1 MSAYVSAFEL
11 FSIGVGPSSSHTVGP
26 MRAARDFAVRLR
38 EGGLLSRVARVEC
51 TLFGSLGATGL
62 GHGTPDAV
70 VAGLQGLE
78 PETVDPAAVRAAW
91 SDWPAG
97 ADLMLAGEQA
107 VPFAKD
113 DIAFAPRTRLPGHPN
128 ALTLI
133 ARDADGV
140 VVAEETYY
148 SVGGGF
154 IRRDGAAAQVA
165 SHRFPLTFASAEEL
179 LAECDERGITFAEAA
194 RLNEE
199 ALRTEAEVASGL
211 DAIWDAMAACVNA
224 GLRTGGELPGMLR
237 VKRRASAIRE
247 QLEAAE
253 ASGHRELPGEWLG
266 AFALAVNEENAA
278 GGRVVT
284 APTNGAAGIVP
295 AVAMYW
301 WRFLADSGLGAG
313 NAVTPYGE
321 LVGSALL
328 GFGGAGRSPGG
339 PAGGPGGAP
348 GSLGEPGPAPG
359 SLGEPGSAPGSLG
372 EPGSAPGSLGEPGSA
387 PGSLGE
393 PGSAPGSL
401 GEPGSAPG
409 SLGEPGS
416 SPRSLSERGSAPG
429 SLGERGS
436 SPRSLSERGSSP
448 RSLGERGSSPPS
460 LSEPGGRDEAP
471 ESISDEAVAEANRR
485 RGIRRFLL
493 TATALGSLFKANASI
508 SGAEGGCQAEV
519 GSACAMAAGGL
530 TAVMGGTNRQIEN
543 AAEIAMEHHLGLT
556 CDPVGGLVQ
565 IPCIERN
572 AIAASTAVTAARLA
586 LRGDG
591 SHYVSL
597 DAVVET
603 MRQTGIDMSTKYK
616 ETSEGGLAVNVI
628 EC

>member
-1 MSAYVSAFEL
+1 MTAYVSAFDL

-26 MRAARDFAVRLR
+26 MRAAVDFAHRLR
-38 EGGLLSRVARVEC
+38 HTGILDRTTRVTC
-51 TLFGSLGATGL
+51 SLYGSLGATGL

-70 VAGLQGLE
+70 VAGLRGLE
-78 PETVDPAAVRAAW
+78 PETVDPDAVRDAW
-91 SDWPAG
+91 AKYPAG
-97 ADLMLAGEQA
+97 ERLILDGSHAID
-107 VPFAKD
+107 FTKD
-113 DIAFAPRTRLPGHPN
+113 DITFEARTRLPGHPN
-128 ALTLI
+128 AMTLRAFDAQGTQI
-133 ARDADGV
+133 AD
-140 VVAEETYY
+140 ETYY

-154 IRRDGAAAQVA
+154 IRRDGEDAQVA
-165 SHRFPLTFASAEEL
+165 TAPFPYAYGDAETL
-179 LAECDERGITFAEAA
+179 LRLCDEHNISIAELA
-194 RLNEE
+194 RTNEE
-199 ALRTEAEVASGL
+199 SRRSEAEVAAGL
-211 DAIWDAMAACVNA
+211 DAIWDAMAGCVDA
-224 GLRTGGELPGMLR
+224 GLHMDGVLPGILG
-237 VKRRASAIRE
+237 VKRRANAIRE
-247 QLEAAE
+247 QLEHAE
-253 ASGHRELPGEWLG
+253 EDGHRELPGEWLG
-266 AFALAVNEENAA
+266 AFALAVNEENAS

-284 APTNGAAGIVP
+284 APTNGAAGILP

-301 WRFLADSGLGAG
+301 WRFLADAGIGQG

-328 GFGGAGRSPGG
+328 GFG
-339 PAGGPGGAP
+339 
-348 GSLGEPGPAPG
+348 
-359 SLGEPGSAPGSLG
+359 SAPAEVPNDLDEESL
-372 EPGSAPGSLGEPGSA
+372 A
-387 PGSLGE
+387 
-393 PGSAPGSL
+393 
-401 GEPGSAPG
+401 
-409 SLGEPGS
+409 
-416 SPRSLSERGSAPG
+416 
-429 SLGERGS
+429 
-436 SPRSLSERGSSP
+436 
-448 RSLGERGSSPPS
+448 
-460 LSEPGGRDEAP
+460 D
-471 ESISDEAVAEANRR
+471 ANRR

-591 SHYVSL
+591 SHFVSL
-597 DAVVET
+597 DMVVET

>member
-1 MSAYVSAFEL
+1 
-11 FSIGVGPSSSHTVGP
+11 
-26 MRAARDFAVRLR
+26 MRAARDFAARLR
-38 EGGLLSRVARVEC
+38 SAGRLASVARVTC
-51 TLFGSLGATGL
+51 SLFGSLGATGL

-70 VAGLQGLE
+70 VAGLQGLA
-78 PETVDPAAVRAAW
+78 PETADPDAVRLAW
-91 SDWPAG
+91 TDWPEGRA
-97 ADLMLAGEQA
+97 LSLAGVHA
-107 VPFAKD
+107 VPFAKA
-113 DIAFAPRTRLPGHPN
+113 DIAFVPRTRLPGHPN
-128 ALTLI
+128 AMTLI
-133 ARDADGV
+133 TQDAGGA

-148 SVGGGF
+148 SIGGGF
-154 IRRDGAAAQVA
+154 IRRDGEPATVAAQP
-165 SHRFPLTFASAEEL
+165 FPLAFDTAEEL
-179 LAECDERGITFAEAA
+179 LALCDERGISIAEAA
-194 RLNEE
+194 RINEE
-199 ALRTEAEVASGL
+199 ALRPAAEVAKRL
-211 DAIWDAMAACVNA
+211 DGIWDAMAACVHA
-224 GLRTGGELPGMLR
+224 GLHADGTLPGILKVR
-237 VKRRASAIRE
+237 RRAAAIRA
-247 QLEAAE
+247 QLEE
-253 ASGHRELPGEWLG
+253 SELEGHRELPGEWLG

-295 AVAMYW
+295 AVATYW
-301 WRFLADSGLGAG
+301 WRFLADSGLGSG

-328 GFGGAGRSPGG
+328 GFGGA
-339 PAGGPGGAP
+339 AGVGLADGAVGVGAAGVGAANVDAP
-348 GSLGEPGPAPG
+348 GVEA
-359 SLGEPGSAPGSLG
+359 A
-372 EPGSAPGSLGEPGSA
+372 
-387 PGSLGE
+387 
-393 PGSAPGSL
+393 
-401 GEPGSAPG
+401 
-409 SLGEPGS
+409 
-416 SPRSLSERGSAPG
+416 
-429 SLGERGS
+429 
-436 SPRSLSERGSSP
+436 
-448 RSLGERGSSPPS
+448 
-460 LSEPGGRDEAP
+460 DEHA
-471 ESISDEAVAEANRR
+471 IAEANRR
-485 RGIRRFLL
+485 RGIRRYLL

-591 SHYVSL
+591 SHFVSL

>member
-26 MRAARDFAVRLR
+26 MRAARDFA
-38 EGGLLSRVARVEC
+38 ARVREAGVLARAARVTC

-70 VAGLQGLE
+70 VAGLQGLV
-78 PETVDPAAVRAAW
+78 PETVDPDAVRHAW
-91 SDWPAG
+91 TDWPDG
-97 ADLMLAGEQA
+97 APLTLDGTQP
-107 VPFAKD
+107 VPFAKAD
-113 DIAFAPRTRLPGHPN
+113 VTFAARTRLPAHPN
-128 ALTLI
+128 AMTLTVY
-133 ARDADGV
+133 DADAATL
-140 VVAEETYY
+140 AEETYY
-148 SVGGGF
+148 SIGGGF
-154 IRRDGAAAQVA
+154 IRREGEPTAVSRHPYPLGYDTAA
-165 SHRFPLTFASAEEL
+165 EL
-179 LAECDERGITFAEAA
+179 LDLCDEHSLTIAEVA
-194 RLNEE
+194 RRNEE
-199 ALRTEAEVASGL
+199 SLRGEAEVAEGL
-211 DAIWDAMAACVNA
+211 DAIWDAMAACVDA
-224 GLRTGGELPGMLR
+224 GLDADGILPGVLK
-237 VKRRASAIRE
+237 VKRRAHAIRT
-247 QLEAAE
+247 QLEQTE
-253 ASGHRELPGEWLG
+253 ADRGRELPEEWLG
-266 AFALAVNEENAA
+266 AFALAVNEENAS

-301 WRFLADSGLGAG
+301 WRFLADAGLGAG
-313 NAVTPYGE
+313 NAVTPHGE

-328 GFGGAGRSPGG
+328 GFGAQGADA
-339 PAGGPGGAP
+339 AGQVDAAARADAAAAVAAP
-348 GSLGEPGPAPG
+348 TPDATDDG
-359 SLGEPGSAPGSLG
+359 
-372 EPGSAPGSLGEPGSA
+372 
-387 PGSLGE
+387 
-393 PGSAPGSL
+393 
-401 GEPGSAPG
+401 
-409 SLGEPGS
+409 
-416 SPRSLSERGSAPG
+416 
-429 SLGERGS
+429 
-436 SPRSLSERGSSP
+436 
-448 RSLGERGSSPPS
+448 
-460 LSEPGGRDEAP
+460 D
-471 ESISDEAVAEANRR
+471 AVAEANRR
-485 RGIRRFLL
+485 RGIRRYLL

-556 CDPVGGLVQ
+556 CDPVAGLVQ

-591 SHYVSL
+591 SHYVPL
-597 DAVVET
+597 DTVVET

>member
-26 MRAARDFAVRLR
+26 MRAAADFVARLR
-38 EGGLLSRVARVEC
+38 DDEILTSVARVEG
-51 TLFGSLGATGL
+51 TLYGSLGATGL

-70 VAGLQGLE
+70 VAGLQGLQ
-78 PETVDPAAVRAAW
+78 PETCDPSDVRRAW
-91 SDWPAG
+91 QAWP
-97 ADLMLAGEQA
+97 DGEPLILGGTHP

-113 DIAFAPRTRLPGHPN
+113 DIAFAARTRLPGHPN
-128 ALTLI
+128 AMTLVAKDAAGAPLT
-133 ARDADGV
+133 A
-140 VVAEETYY
+140 ETYY

-154 IRRDGAAAQVA
+154 IRREGEPVQVA
-165 SHRFPLTFASAEEL
+165 KHPFPLQFDNAAEL
-179 LAECDERGITFAEAA
+179 LAICDEPGLTIADAA
-194 RLNEE
+194 RRNEE
-199 ALRTEAEVASGL
+199 SLHSEEEVAEGL
-211 DAIWDAMAACVNA
+211 DRIWDAMSTCVEA
-224 GLRTGGELPGMLR
+224 GLHTDGTLPGILK
-237 VKRRASAIRE
+237 VKRRASVIRS
-247 QLEAAE
+247 QLEGVE
-253 ASGHRELPGEWLG
+253 SDGRRELPGEWMG

-284 APTNGAAGIVP
+284 APTNGAAGILP

-301 WRFLADSGLGAG
+301 WRFLADSGLGVG
-313 NAVTPYGE
+313 NAVTPHGE

-328 GFGGAGRSPGG
+328 GFGTGDVT
-339 PAGGPGGAP
+339 AP
-348 GSLGEPGPAPG
+348 STAETKRV
-359 SLGEPGSAPGSLG
+359 SAADAAIEGIDPDDDL
-372 EPGSAPGSLGEPGSA
+372 
-387 PGSLGE
+387 
-393 PGSAPGSL
+393 
-401 GEPGSAPG
+401 
-409 SLGEPGS
+409 
-416 SPRSLSERGSAPG
+416 
-429 SLGERGS
+429 
-436 SPRSLSERGSSP
+436 
-448 RSLGERGSSPPS
+448 
-460 LSEPGGRDEAP
+460 
-471 ESISDEAVAEANRR
+471 AEANRR

-591 SHYVSL
+591 SHYVPL

>member
-26 MRAARDFAVRLR
+26 LRAAGDFARRTVALGV
-38 EGGLLSRVARVEC
+38 ESGGALGPLARITCV
-51 TLFGSLGATGL
+51 LYGSLGATGI

-70 VAGLQGLE
+70 VAGLEGHE
-78 PETVDPAAVRAAW
+78 PETVDPALVRGAWTNWTDGDALLVDGAA
-91 SDWPAG
+91 P
-97 ADLMLAGEQA
+97 
-107 VPFAKD
+107 VPFARA
-113 DIAFAPRTRLPGHPN
+113 DIEFAPRTRLPGHPN
-128 ALTLI
+128 AMTLR
-133 ARDADGV
+133 ALDPAGAV
-140 VVAEETYY
+140 LLEETYY
-148 SVGGGF
+148 SIGGGF
-154 IRRDGAAAQVA
+154 IRRESDVVA
-165 SHRFPLTFASAEEL
+165 SDARPRAVDGFPFRFSNAAEL
-179 LAECDERGITFAEAA
+179 IALCDEHGLTIAEVA
-194 RLNEE
+194 RRNEE
-199 ALRTEAEVASGL
+199 ALRSEDEIAAGL
-211 DAIWDAMAACVNA
+211 DAIWDAMSSCVDA
-224 GLRTGGELPGMLR
+224 GLHVGGVLPGMLK
-237 VKRRASAIRE
+237 VKRRASLIRE
-247 QLEAAE
+247 QLEQAE
-253 ASGHRELPGEWLG
+253 AGGGRELPGEWLG

-301 WRFLADSGLGAG
+301 WRFLADSGLGAE

-328 GFGGAGRSPGG
+328 GLHPGA
-339 PAGGPGGAP
+339 AEAVAP
-348 GSLGEPGPAPG
+348 LVLGEAAG
-359 SLGEPGSAPGSLG
+359 
-372 EPGSAPGSLGEPGSA
+372 
-387 PGSLGE
+387 
-393 PGSAPGSL
+393 
-401 GEPGSAPG
+401 
-409 SLGEPGS
+409 
-416 SPRSLSERGSAPG
+416 
-429 SLGERGS
+429 
-436 SPRSLSERGSSP
+436 
-448 RSLGERGSSPPS
+448 
-460 LSEPGGRDEAP
+460 D
-471 ESISDEAVAEANRR
+471 VAEANRR

-519 GSACAMAAGGL
+519 GSACAMAAAGL
-530 TAVMGGTNRQIEN
+530 TAVMGGTTRQIEN

-591 SHYVSL
+591 EHFVSL

-603 MRQTGIDMSTKYK
+603 MRQTGIDMSHKYK

>member
-1 MSAYVSAFEL
+1 
-11 FSIGVGPSSSHTVGP
+11 
-26 MRAARDFAVRLR
+26 MRAAADFVARLR
-38 EGGLLSRVARVEC
+38 EAGILSSVARVEG
-51 TLFGSLGATGL
+51 TLYGSLGATGI

-70 VAGLQGLE
+70 VAGLQGLA
-78 PETVDPAAVRAAW
+78 PETCDPADVRHAW
-91 SDWPAG
+91 QGWPDG
-97 ADLMLAGEQA
+97 DPLILGGTHP
-107 VPFAKD
+107 VPFTKA

-128 ALTLI
+128 AMTLVAKDAAGAPLT
-133 ARDADGV
+133 A
-140 VVAEETYY
+140 ETYY

-154 IRRDGAAAQVA
+154 IRREGEPVQVTR
-165 SHRFPLTFASAEEL
+165 HPFPLQFDSAAEL
-179 LAECDERGITFAEAA
+179 LELCDEQGLTIAEAA
-194 RLNEE
+194 RRNEE
-199 ALRTEAEVASGL
+199 SLRGEQAVADGL
-211 DAIWDAMAACVNA
+211 DRIWDAMATCVEA
-224 GLRTGGELPGMLR
+224 GLRTDGTLPGILK
-237 VKRRASAIRE
+237 VKRRASVIRS
-247 QLEAAE
+247 QLEGAE
-253 ASGHRELPGEWLG
+253 SDGHRELPGEWLG

-284 APTNGAAGIVP
+284 APTNGAAGILP

-301 WRFLADSGLGAG
+301 WRFLAGSGLGIG
-313 NAVTPYGE
+313 NAVTPHGE

-328 GFGGAGRSPGG
+328 GFGAGENATRSLEERSEANHP
-339 PAGGPGGAP
+339 
-348 GSLGEPGPAPG
+348 
-359 SLGEPGSAPGSLG
+359 
-372 EPGSAPGSLGEPGSA
+372 
-387 PGSLGE
+387 
-393 PGSAPGSL
+393 
-401 GEPGSAPG
+401 
-409 SLGEPGS
+409 S
-416 SPRSLSERGSAPG
+416 SPDAAIEGIDPD
-429 SLGERGS
+429 
-436 SPRSLSERGSSP
+436 
-448 RSLGERGSSPPS
+448 
-460 LSEPGGRDEAP
+460 DEL
-471 ESISDEAVAEANRR
+471 AEANRR

-591 SHYVSL
+591 SHYVPL

>member
-1 MSAYVSAFEL
+1 
-11 FSIGVGPSSSHTVGP
+11 
-26 MRAARDFAVRLR
+26 MRAALDFVMRLR
-38 EGGLLSRVARVEC
+38 EDGMLPRVGRVTC
-51 TLFGSLGATGL
+51 TLYGSLGATGI

-70 VAGLQGLE
+70 VAGLQGLA
-78 PETVDPAAVRAAW
+78 PETVDPAAVRSAW
-91 SDWPAG
+91 G
-97 ADLMLAGEQA
+97 AWTDGEALRVAGEHA
-107 VPFAKD
+107 VAFHRS
-113 DIAFAPRTRLPGHPN
+113 DIVFAPRTRLPGHPN
-128 ALTLI
+128 AMTLEAWASPLDGPSRALDQQSGVRETGAAYRGTAVAS
-133 ARDADGV
+133 ARREAGSG
-140 VVAEETYY
+140 AGLLARETYY

-154 IRRDGAAAQVA
+154 IRRDGEPATVRA
-165 SHRFPLTFASAEEL
+165 RPLPLAFDSAEEL
-179 LAECDERGITFAEAA
+179 LALCDELGITIAEAA
-194 RLNEE
+194 RLNEQ
-199 ALRTEAEVASGL
+199 ALRTEEQIADGL
-211 DAIWDAMAACVNA
+211 DAIWDAMAGCVEA
-224 GLRTGGELPGMLR
+224 GLRTDGVLPGMLR
-237 VKRRASAIRE
+237 VKRRASSIRA

-253 ASGHRELPGEWLG
+253 ADGRRELPGEWLG

-328 GFGGAGRSPGG
+328 GYHGHA
-339 PAGGPGGAP
+339 
-348 GSLGEPGPAPG
+348 
-359 SLGEPGSAPGSLG
+359 
-372 EPGSAPGSLGEPGSA
+372 
-387 PGSLGE
+387 
-393 PGSAPGSL
+393 
-401 GEPGSAPG
+401 
-409 SLGEPGS
+409 
-416 SPRSLSERGSAPG
+416 
-429 SLGERGS
+429 
-436 SPRSLSERGSSP
+436 
-448 RSLGERGSSPPS
+448 SPPGDGDR
-460 LSEPGGRDEAP
+460 ETP
-471 ESISDEAVAEANRR
+471 AVAEANRR

-603 MRQTGIDMSTKYK
+603 MRQTGIDMSHKYK

>member
-26 MRAARDFAVRLR
+26 MRAARDFAARLASD
-38 EGGLLSRVARVEC
+38 GLLERVDRVTC
-51 TLFGSLGATGL
+51 TLYGSLGATGI

-70 VAGLQGLE
+70 VAGLQGE
-78 PETVDPAAVRAAW
+78 APDTVDPDAVRAAW
-91 SDWPAG
+91 TEWTAG
-97 ADLMLAGEQA
+97 RELLLDGARGI
-107 VPFAKD
+107 PFAKA
-113 DIAFAPRTRLPGHPN
+113 DIVFAPRTRLPGHPN
-128 ALTLI
+128 AMTLV
-133 ARDADGV
+133 ALAADGTTV
-140 VVAEETYY
+140 SEETYY
-148 SVGGGF
+148 SIGGGF
-154 IRRDGAAAQVA
+154 IRRDGEPARVEA
-165 SHRFPLTFASAEEL
+165 HPYPLRFENAEEL
-179 LAECDERGITFAEAA
+179 LATCDEHGLTIAEAA
-194 RLNEE
+194 RVNEE
-199 ALRTEAEVASGL
+199 ALRTEEQIADGL
-211 DAIWDAMAACVNA
+211 DAIWNAMAGCIEA
-224 GLRTGGELPGMLR
+224 GLGAEGELPGMLR
-237 VKRRASAIRE
+237 VKRRAASIRR
-247 QLEAAE
+247 QLEDAE
-253 ASGHRELPGEWLG
+253 SAGHRELPGEWLG
-266 AFALAVNEENAA
+266 AFALAVNEENAS

-284 APTNGAAGIVP
+284 APTNGAAGILP

-301 WRFLADSGLGAG
+301 WRFLSDSGLGAG

-328 GFGGAGRSPGG
+328 GFRPTV
-339 PAGGPGGAP
+339 PE
-348 GSLGEPGPAPG
+348 LVE
-359 SLGEPGSAPGSLG
+359 GSADPV
-372 EPGSAPGSLGEPGSA
+372 
-387 PGSLGE
+387 
-393 PGSAPGSL
+393 
-401 GEPGSAPG
+401 
-409 SLGEPGS
+409 
-416 SPRSLSERGSAPG
+416 
-429 SLGERGS
+429 
-436 SPRSLSERGSSP
+436 
-448 RSLGERGSSPPS
+448 
-460 LSEPGGRDEAP
+460 DEDV
-471 ESISDEAVAEANRR
+471 IAEANRR

>member
-26 MRAARDFAVRLR
+26 MRAGRDFADRLR
-38 EGGLLSRVARVEC
+38 SDRLLDRVARVSC
-51 TLFGSLGATGL
+51 ILYGSLGATGI

-70 VAGLQGLE
+70 VAGLQGLD
-78 PETVDPAAVRAAW
+78 PRTVDPDAVRRAW
-91 SDWPAG
+91 TDWPEGRALLLDG
-97 ADLMLAGEQA
+97 THP
-107 VPFAKD
+107 VPFSKEGVT
-113 DIAFAPRTRLPGHPN
+113 FLPRTRLPGHPN
-128 ALTLI
+128 AMTLS
-133 ARDADGV
+133 ALDEADAV
-140 VVAEETYY
+140 LAEETYY

-154 IRRDGAAAQVA
+154 IRRDGEPQRVAA
-165 SHRFPLTFASAEEL
+165 RPFPLDYDNAAEL
-179 LAECDERGITFAEAA
+179 LAACDERGLTIAEAA
-194 RLNEE
+194 RINEQ
-199 ALRTEAEVASGL
+199 ALRSDEQIAAGL
-211 DAIWDAMAACVNA
+211 DAIWDAMTSCIEA
-224 GLRTGGELPGMLR
+224 GLRADGVLPGMMR
-237 VKRRASAIRE
+237 VKRRAGAIRA
-247 QLEAAE
+247 QLEDAE
-253 ASGHRELPGEWLG
+253 ATGHRELPGEWLG
-266 AFALAVNEENAA
+266 AFALAVNEENAS

-301 WRFLADSGLGAG
+301 WRYLADSGLGAG

-328 GFGGAGRSPGG
+328 GFGQAPVDALAGSTI
-339 PAGGPGGAP
+339 A
-348 GSLGEPGPAPG
+348 LDE
-359 SLGEPGSAPGSLG
+359 
-372 EPGSAPGSLGEPGSA
+372 
-387 PGSLGE
+387 
-393 PGSAPGSL
+393 
-401 GEPGSAPG
+401 
-409 SLGEPGS
+409 
-416 SPRSLSERGSAPG
+416 ER
-429 SLGERGS
+429 
-436 SPRSLSERGSSP
+436 
-448 RSLGERGSSPPS
+448 
-460 LSEPGGRDEAP
+460 
-471 ESISDEAVAEANRR
+471 IAEANRR

-493 TATALGSLFKANASI
+493 TATAFGSLFKANASI

-519 GSACAMAAGGL
+519 GSACAMAAAGL

>member
-1 MSAYVSAFEL
+1 
-11 FSIGVGPSSSHTVGP
+11 
-26 MRAARDFAVRLR
+26 MRAALDFAHRLSAT
-38 EGGLLSRVARVEC
+38 GVLPQVARVGS
-51 TLFGSLGATGL
+51 TLYGSLGATGI

-70 VAGLQGLE
+70 VAGLRGLA
-78 PETVDPAAVRAAW
+78 PETCDPAEVRSAW
-91 SDWPAG
+91 TDFPPG
-97 ADLMLAGEQA
+97 GMLSIDGSHA
-107 VPFAKD
+107 VPFAKE
-113 DIAFAPRTRLPGHPN
+113 DIVFAPRTRLPGHPN
-128 ALTLI
+128 AMTLTAWTEDGSVLI
-133 ARDADGV
+133 
-140 VVAEETYY
+140 EETYY

-154 IRRDGAAAQVA
+154 IRRDGEDAKLTTAGFPYCYADAA
-165 SHRFPLTFASAEEL
+165 SL
-179 LAECDERGITFAEAA
+179 LALCDEHGLSIAELA
-194 RLNEE
+194 RLNETSVRSE
-199 ALRTEAEVASGL
+199 EEVAAGL
-211 DAIWDAMAACVNA
+211 DAIWEAMSGCVDA
-224 GLRTGGELPGMLR
+224 GLHAEGVLPGILK
-237 VKRRASAIRE
+237 VKRRAGVIRG
-247 QLEAAE
+247 QLEEVE
-253 ASGHRELPGEWLG
+253 ADGHRELPGEWLG

-284 APTNGAAGIVP
+284 APTNGAAGILP

-328 GFGGAGRSPGG
+328 GFDATSPQGAV
-339 PAGGPGGAP
+339 A
-348 GSLGEPGPAPG
+348 EPDGV
-359 SLGEPGSAPGSLG
+359 
-372 EPGSAPGSLGEPGSA
+372 
-387 PGSLGE
+387 
-393 PGSAPGSL
+393 
-401 GEPGSAPG
+401 
-409 SLGEPGS
+409 
-416 SPRSLSERGSAPG
+416 
-429 SLGERGS
+429 
-436 SPRSLSERGSSP
+436 
-448 RSLGERGSSPPS
+448 
-460 LSEPGGRDEAP
+460 DEAL
-471 ESISDEAVAEANRR
+471 VAEANRR

-556 CDPVGGLVQ
+556 CDPIGGLVQ

-603 MRQTGIDMSTKYK
+603 MRQTGLDMSTKYK

>member
-26 MRAARDFAVRLR
+26 MRAARDFVIRLGETDLLERAVR
-38 EGGLLSRVARVEC
+38 VTC
-51 TLFGSLGATGL
+51 TLCGSLGATGI

-70 VAGLQGLE
+70 VAGLRGE
-78 PETVDPAAVRAAW
+78 DPATVEPDAVRRAW
-91 SDWPAG
+91 SDWPG
-97 ADLMLAGEQA
+97 GRLLLAGTHEVA
-107 VPFAKD
+107 FAKD
-113 DIAFAPRTRLPGHPN
+113 DVVFAPRTRLPGHPN
-128 ALTLI
+128 AMTL
-133 ARDADGV
+133 AALDAAGAV
-140 VVAEETYY
+140 LAEETYY
-148 SVGGGF
+148 SIGGGF
-154 IRRDGAAAQVA
+154 IRREGEAQRVAA
-165 SHRFPLTFASAEEL
+165 HPFPLAFDNAEEL
-179 LAECDERGITFAEAA
+179 LAICDEHGLTIAEAA
-194 RLNEE
+194 RINEE
-199 ALRTEAEVASGL
+199 ALRTEAEVAAGL
-211 DAIWDAMAACVNA
+211 DAIWDAMASCIDA
-224 GLRTGGELPGMLR
+224 GLAADGELPGMLR
-237 VKRRASAIRE
+237 VKRRAASIRHQLDDASSA
-247 QLEAAE
+247 
-253 ASGHRELPGEWLG
+253 GHRELPGEWLG
-266 AFALAVNEENAA
+266 AFALAVNEENAS

-284 APTNGAAGIVP
+284 APTNGAAGILP

-301 WRFLADSGLGAG
+301 WRFLADSGLGVG
-313 NAVTPYGE
+313 NAVTPHGE

-328 GFGGAGRSPGG
+328 GFG
-339 PAGGPGGAP
+339 
-348 GSLGEPGPAPG
+348 LGEA
-359 SLGEPGSAPGSLG
+359 AVDVVD
-372 EPGSAPGSLGEPGSA
+372 
-387 PGSLGE
+387 
-393 PGSAPGSL
+393 
-401 GEPGSAPG
+401 
-409 SLGEPGS
+409 
-416 SPRSLSERGSAPG
+416 
-429 SLGERGS
+429 
-436 SPRSLSERGSSP
+436 
-448 RSLGERGSSPPS
+448 
-460 LSEPGGRDEAP
+460 DE
-471 ESISDEAVAEANRR
+471 IVAEANRR

>member
-1 MSAYVSAFEL
+1 
-11 FSIGVGPSSSHTVGP
+11 
-26 MRAARDFAVRLR
+26 MRAALDFARRLSAT
-38 EGGLLSRVARVEC
+38 GALDRVARVGC
-51 TLFGSLGATGL
+51 TLYGSLGATGI

-70 VAGLQGLE
+70 VAGLRGLA
-78 PETVDPAAVRAAW
+78 PESCDPGAVRAAW
-91 SDWPAG
+91 TDFPQG
-97 ADLMLAGEQA
+97 EMLDLNGSHSIR
-107 VPFAKD
+107 FSKD
-113 DIAFAPRTRLPGHPN
+113 DIVFAPRTRLPGHPN
-128 ALTLI
+128 AMTI
-133 ARDADGV
+133 TAWDSDGAIV
-140 VVAEETYY
+140 TVDTYY
-148 SVGGGF
+148 SIGGGF
-154 IRRDGAAAQVA
+154 IRRDGEDSTLSTGALPYSYADAA
-165 SHRFPLTFASAEEL
+165 SM
-179 LAECDERGITFAEAA
+179 LALCDEHGITIAELAK
-194 RLNEE
+194 RNELAMRPE
-199 ALRTEAEVASGL
+199 REVAAGL
-211 DAIWDAMAACVNA
+211 DAIWDAMSSCVEA
-224 GLRTGGELPGMLR
+224 GLSADGVLPGILK
-237 VKRRASAIRE
+237 VKRRAGVIRA
-247 QLEAAE
+247 QLEEAE
-253 ASGHRELPGEWLG
+253 ADGHRELPGEWLG

-284 APTNGAAGIVP
+284 APTNGAAGILP

-328 GFGGAGRSPGG
+328 GFGAEASLVAVGALDDPV
-339 PAGGPGGAP
+339 
-348 GSLGEPGPAPG
+348 
-359 SLGEPGSAPGSLG
+359 
-372 EPGSAPGSLGEPGSA
+372 
-387 PGSLGE
+387 
-393 PGSAPGSL
+393 
-401 GEPGSAPG
+401 
-409 SLGEPGS
+409 
-416 SPRSLSERGSAPG
+416 
-429 SLGERGS
+429 
-436 SPRSLSERGSSP
+436 
-448 RSLGERGSSPPS
+448 
-460 LSEPGGRDEAP
+460 
-471 ESISDEAVAEANRR
+471 AVAEATRR
-485 RGIRRFLL
+485 RGIRRFLQ

-556 CDPVGGLVQ
+556 CDPIGGLVQ

>member
-26 MRAARDFAVRLR
+26 MRAARDFAMRLR
-38 EGGLLSRVARVEC
+38 ESGRLDDVARVTC
-51 TLFGSLGATGL
+51 TLYGSLGATGI

-70 VAGLQGLE
+70 VAGLRGLV
-78 PETVDPAAVRAAW
+78 PETVDPDAVRSAW
-91 SDWPAG
+91 TGWPEGRLLPLDGTHPVRFSKSD
-97 ADLMLAGEQA
+97 
-107 VPFAKD
+107 VV
-113 DIAFAPRTRLPGHPN
+113 FAPRTRLPSHPN
-128 ALTLI
+128 AMALEAWTTPHSAEPGEA
-133 ARDADGV
+133 ARLAAAGIRTSGSAPAPEPRPVTDGDDGLV
-140 VVAEETYY
+140 LRETYY

-154 IRRDGAAAQVA
+154 IRREGEPARVAAHAY
-165 SHRFPLTFASAEEL
+165 PLAFDSAEEL
-179 LAECDERGITFAEAA
+179 LALCDERGITIAEAA
-194 RLNEE
+194 RINEE
-199 ALRTEAEVASGL
+199 ALRSDDQIAAGL
-211 DAIWDAMAACVNA
+211 DAIWNAMSACVDA
-224 GLRTGGELPGMLR
+224 GLHSGGVLPGLLQ

-247 QLEAAE
+247 QLEEAE
-253 ASGHRELPGEWLG
+253 AGGHRELPGEWLG

-284 APTNGAAGIVP
+284 APTNGAAGILP

-301 WRFLADSGLGAG
+301 WRFLADSGLGVG
-313 NAVTPYGE
+313 NAVTPHGE

-328 GFGGAGRSPGG
+328 GFAGSRQLGATVPDVV
-339 PAGGPGGAP
+339 
-348 GSLGEPGPAPG
+348 
-359 SLGEPGSAPGSLG
+359 
-372 EPGSAPGSLGEPGSA
+372 
-387 PGSLGE
+387 
-393 PGSAPGSL
+393 
-401 GEPGSAPG
+401 
-409 SLGEPGS
+409 
-416 SPRSLSERGSAPG
+416 
-429 SLGERGS
+429 
-436 SPRSLSERGSSP
+436 
-448 RSLGERGSSPPS
+448 
-460 LSEPGGRDEAP
+460 DEELIA
-471 ESISDEAVAEANRR
+471 DANRR

-603 MRQTGIDMSTKYK
+603 MRQTGIDMSHKYK
-616 ETSEGGLAVNVI
+616 ETSEGGLAVNVF

>member
-1 MSAYVSAFEL
+1 MTAYVSAFDL

-26 MRAARDFAVRLR
+26 MRAGVDFADRLR
-38 EGGLLSRVARVEC
+38 AGGLLGRVARVRCE
-51 TLFGSLGATGL
+51 LFGSLGATGL

-70 VAGLQGLE
+70 VAGLQGLH
-78 PETVDPAAVRAAW
+78 PETCDPADVRELW
-91 SDWPAG
+91 SRWPEGRDLLLAG
-97 ADLMLAGEQA
+97 AQPVG
-107 VPFAKD
+107 FSKD
-113 DIAFAPRTRLPGHPN
+113 DISFVPRTRLPGHPN
-128 ALTLI
+128 AMTLH
-133 ARDADGV
+133 ALDADGAPV
-140 VVAEETYY
+140 LEQTYY

-154 IRRDGAAAQVA
+154 IRRDGEDARVAAAPQ
-165 SHRFPLTFASAEEL
+165 PYPYDTAEEL
-179 LAECDERGITFAEAA
+179 LALCDETGMTIAEIARANEMAVRSEEQVAA
-194 RLNEE
+194 
-199 ALRTEAEVASGL
+199 GL
-211 DAIWDAMAACVNA
+211 DAIWDTMASCVGA
-224 GLRTGGELPGMLR
+224 GLCSEGTLPGILK
-237 VKRRASAIRE
+237 VKRRAGDIRQ

-253 ASGHRELPGEWLG
+253 ADGHAALPGEWLG

-284 APTNGAAGIVP
+284 APTNGAAGILP

-301 WRFLADSGLGAG
+301 WRFLADSGLGVG
-313 NAVTPYGE
+313 NAVTPHGE

-328 GFGGAGRSPGG
+328 GFRSADQ
-339 PAGGPGGAP
+339 PALQAMADA
-348 GSLGEPGPAPG
+348 EPLDDA
-359 SLGEPGSAPGSLG
+359 
-372 EPGSAPGSLGEPGSA
+372 
-387 PGSLGE
+387 
-393 PGSAPGSL
+393 
-401 GEPGSAPG
+401 
-409 SLGEPGS
+409 
-416 SPRSLSERGSAPG
+416 
-429 SLGERGS
+429 
-436 SPRSLSERGSSP
+436 
-448 RSLGERGSSPPS
+448 
-460 LSEPGGRDEAP
+460 
-471 ESISDEAVAEANRR
+471 AVAEANRR

-530 TAVMGGTNRQIEN
+530 TAVMGGTVRQIEN

-556 CDPVGGLVQ
+556 CDPIGGLVQ

-591 SHYVSL
+591 HHYVSL

-603 MRQTGIDMSTKYK
+603 MRQTGLDMSTKYK

>member
-1 MSAYVSAFEL
+1 MTVYVSAFDL

-26 MRAARDFAVRLR
+26 MRAGLDFAARL
-38 EGGLLSRVARVEC
+38 GASGVLDRVARVTC
-51 TLFGSLGATGL
+51 DLYGSLGATGI

-70 VAGLQGLE
+70 VAGLQGLA
-78 PETVDPAAVRAAW
+78 PETCDPADVRAAW
-91 SDWPAG
+91 TDWPEG
-97 ADLMLAGEQA
+97 QPLRLAGIRPIA
-107 VPFAKD
+107 FAKD
-113 DIAFAPRTRLPGHPN
+113 DIVFAPRTRLPGHPN
-128 ALTLI
+128 AMTLR
-133 ARDADGV
+133 ATDADGATL
-140 VVAEETYY
+140 AEETYY
-148 SVGGGF
+148 SIGGGF
-154 IRRDGAAAQVA
+154 IRREGEEPQLARAELPYPYDDAA
-165 SHRFPLTFASAEEL
+165 SL
-179 LAECDERGITFAEAA
+179 LALCDEHGLSIAELA
-194 RLNEE
+194 RKNETAFRSE
-199 ALRTEAEVASGL
+199 EEVAAGL
-211 DAIWDAMAACVNA
+211 DAIWDAMAACVEA
-224 GLRTGGELPGMLR
+224 GLHTEGTLPGILK
-237 VKRRASAIRE
+237 VKRRASDIRA
-247 QLEAAE
+247 QLEASE
-253 ASGHRELPGEWLG
+253 SEGHRELPGEWLG

-284 APTNGAAGIVP
+284 APTNGAAGILP

-328 GFGGAGRSPGG
+328 GF
-339 PAGGPGGAP
+339 
-348 GSLGEPGPAPG
+348 
-359 SLGEPGSAPGSLG
+359 
-372 EPGSAPGSLGEPGSA
+372 
-387 PGSLGE
+387 
-393 PGSAPGSL
+393 
-401 GEPGSAPG
+401 
-409 SLGEPGS
+409 
-416 SPRSLSERGSAPG
+416 RGSAAEVADAAL
-429 SLGERGS
+429 SAQER
-436 SPRSLSERGSSP
+436 
-448 RSLGERGSSPPS
+448 
-460 LSEPGGRDEAP
+460 
-471 ESISDEAVAEANRR
+471 AEANRR

-556 CDPVGGLVQ
+556 CDPIGGLVQ

-591 SHYVSL
+591 HHYVSL

-603 MRQTGIDMSTKYK
+603 MRQTGLDMSTKYK

>member
-1 MSAYVSAFEL
+1 MTAYVSAFDL

-26 MRAARDFAVRLR
+26 MRAAADFAHRVLASP
-38 EGGLLSRVARVEC
+38 ESERVARVTC
-51 TLFGSLGATGL
+51 SLYGSLGATGL

-70 VAGLQGLE
+70 VAGLRGLE

-91 SDWPAG
+91 VDYPE
-97 ADLMLAGEQA
+97 GEPLLLGGEREI
-107 VPFAKD
+107 PFATAD
-113 DIAFAPRTRLPGHPN
+113 VTLEPYTRLPGHPN
-128 ALTLI
+128 AMTVR
-133 ARDADGV
+133 AFDAAGQIV
-140 VVAEETYY
+140 LQETYY

-154 IRRDGAAAQVA
+154 IRRDGEGPAIAAQP
-165 SHRFPLTFASAEEL
+165 FPYAYADAETL
-179 LAECDERGITFAEAA
+179 LRLCDENGLSIAELA
-194 RLNEE
+194 RANEE
-199 ALRTEAEVASGL
+199 SRASEAEVAAGL
-211 DAIWDAMAACVNA
+211 DAIWDAMASCVDA
-224 GLRTGGELPGMLR
+224 GLHTDGVLPGILG
-237 VKRRASAIRE
+237 VKRRAAAIRA
-247 QLEAAE
+247 QLDGSEHD
-253 ASGHRELPGEWLG
+253 GHREMPGEWLG

-284 APTNGAAGIVP
+284 APTNGAAGILP

-301 WRFLADSGLGAG
+301 WRFLADSGLGQG

-328 GFGGAGRSPGG
+328 GFH
-339 PAGGPGGAP
+339 
-348 GSLGEPGPAPG
+348 GEPG
-359 SLGEPGSAPGSLG
+359 
-372 EPGSAPGSLGEPGSA
+372 
-387 PGSLGE
+387 
-393 PGSAPGSL
+393 
-401 GEPGSAPG
+401 
-409 SLGEPGS
+409 
-416 SPRSLSERGSAPG
+416 
-429 SLGERGS
+429 
-436 SPRSLSERGSSP
+436 
-448 RSLGERGSSPPS
+448 
-460 LSEPGGRDEAP
+460 EAP
-471 ESISDEAVAEANRR
+471 SGDEEVVAEANRR

-493 TATALGSLFKANASI
+493 TATALGALFKANASI

-556 CDPVGGLVQ
+556 CDPVAGLVQ

-591 SHYVSL
+591 THFVSL
-597 DAVVET
+597 DMVVET

>member
-1 MSAYVSAFEL
+1 VTAYVSAFDL

-26 MRAARDFAVRLR
+26 MRAALDFARQ
-38 EGGLLSRVARVEC
+38 LSASGELDRVGRVEC
-51 TLFGSLGATGL
+51 TLYGSLGATGI

-70 VAGLQGLE
+70 VAGLRGLA
-78 PETVDPAAVRAAW
+78 PETCDPAAVRAAW
-91 SDWPAG
+91 SAYPEGEPLRLDG
-97 ADLMLAGEQA
+97 AHA
-107 VPFAKD
+107 VPFQKD
-113 DIAFAPRTRLPGHPN
+113 DIVFAPRTRLPGHPN
-128 ALTLI
+128 AMTLI
-133 ARDADGV
+133 AREIDGTTLF
-140 VVAEETYY
+140 EQTYY
-148 SVGGGF
+148 SIGGGF
-154 IRRDGAAAQVA
+154 IRREGEEAHLSTGAFPHPYADAA
-165 SHRFPLTFASAEEL
+165 SL
-179 LAECDERGITFAEAA
+179 LAVCDDLGLSI
-194 RLNEE
+194 
-199 ALRTEAEVASGL
+199 AEVARRNETALRSEEEVAAGL
-211 DAIWDAMAACVNA
+211 DAIWDAMAGCVDA
-224 GLRTGGELPGMLR
+224 GLHAEGVLPGMLQ
-237 VKRRASAIRE
+237 VKRRAGTIRA
-247 QLEAAE
+247 QLEAVE
-253 ASGHRELPGEWLG
+253 ADGHRELPGEWLG

-284 APTNGAAGIVP
+284 APTNGAAGILP

-328 GFGGAGRSPGG
+328 GFD
-339 PAGGPGGAP
+339 GAP
-348 GSLGEPGPAPG
+348 P
-359 SLGEPGSAPGSLG
+359 
-372 EPGSAPGSLGEPGSA
+372 
-387 PGSLGE
+387 
-393 PGSAPGSL
+393 
-401 GEPGSAPG
+401 
-409 SLGEPGS
+409 
-416 SPRSLSERGSAPG
+416 
-429 SLGERGS
+429 
-436 SPRSLSERGSSP
+436 
-448 RSLGERGSSPPS
+448 SPPA
-460 LSEPGGRDEAP
+460 LDGEDP
-471 ESISDEAVAEANRR
+471 EIAEANRR

-556 CDPVGGLVQ
+556 CDPIGGLVQ

-603 MRQTGIDMSTKYK
+603 MRQTGLDMSTKYK

>member
-1 MSAYVSAFEL
+1 MTAYVSAFDL

-26 MRAARDFAVRLR
+26 MRAALDFARRLSAA
-38 EGGLLSRVARVEC
+38 GVLPRVARVGS
-51 TLFGSLGATGL
+51 TLYGSLGATGI

-70 VAGLQGLE
+70 VAGLRGLA
-78 PETVDPAAVRAAW
+78 PETCDPDAVRRAW
-91 SDWPAG
+91 TDLGDG
-97 ADLMLAGEQA
+97 ATILLDGRHR
-107 VPFAKD
+107 VPIAKD
-113 DIAFAPRTRLPGHPN
+113 DIVFAPRTRLPGHPN
-128 ALTLI
+128 AMILTAWSASGEVL
-133 ARDADGV
+133 AA
-140 VVAEETYY
+140 ETYY
-148 SVGGGF
+148 SIGGGF
-154 IRRDGAAAQVA
+154 IRREGEEARLATGGFPYSYADAA
-165 SHRFPLTFASAEEL
+165 SL
-179 LAECDERGITFAEAA
+179 LALCDENGLSIAEIA
-194 RLNEE
+194 RLNETS
-199 ALRTEAEVASGL
+199 LRTEEEVAAGL
-211 DAIWDAMAACVNA
+211 DAIWSAMSACVEA
-224 GLRTGGELPGMLR
+224 GLHAEGVLPGILR
-237 VKRRASAIRE
+237 VRRRAGTIRA
-247 QLEAAE
+247 QLEEVE
-253 ASGHRELPGEWLG
+253 ADGGRELPGEWLG

-284 APTNGAAGIVP
+284 APTNGAAGILP

-328 GFGGAGRSPGG
+328 GFDGARHADADG
-339 PAGGPGGAP
+339 PRAGGDA
-348 GSLGEPGPAPG
+348 
-359 SLGEPGSAPGSLG
+359 SA
-372 EPGSAPGSLGEPGSA
+372 
-387 PGSLGE
+387 
-393 PGSAPGSL
+393 
-401 GEPGSAPG
+401 
-409 SLGEPGS
+409 
-416 SPRSLSERGSAPG
+416 
-429 SLGERGS
+429 
-436 SPRSLSERGSSP
+436 
-448 RSLGERGSSPPS
+448 
-460 LSEPGGRDEAP
+460 
-471 ESISDEAVAEANRR
+471 AVAEANRR

-556 CDPVGGLVQ
+556 CDPIGGLVQ

-603 MRQTGIDMSTKYK
+603 MRQTGLDMSTKYK

>member
-26 MRAARDFAVRLR
+26 MRAAHDFVVRLR
-38 EGGLLSRVARVEC
+38 ETGMLPRVERVTC
-51 TLFGSLGATGL
+51 TLYGSLGATGI

-70 VAGLQGLE
+70 VAGLRGLR
-78 PETVDPAAVRAAW
+78 PETADPDAVRSSW
-91 SDWPAG
+91 SGWPPDRPL
-97 ADLMLAGEQA
+97 DLGGEHS
-107 VPFAKD
+107 VSFD
-113 DIAFAPRTRLPGHPN
+113 RSDIVFEPRTRLPAHPN
-128 ALTLI
+128 AMTLEAWASPRQGPPRQGHDHTLGVRATGADNRPAAVASGAPAPGLL
-133 ARDADGV
+133 AR
-140 VVAEETYY
+140 ETYY

-154 IRRDGAAAQVA
+154 VRREGEAAPVREHA
-165 SHRFPLTFASAEEL
+165 FPVDFASAEEL
-179 LAECDERGITFAEAA
+179 LALCDERGLTIAEAA
-194 RLNEE
+194 RLNEVT
-199 ALRTEAEVASGL
+199 LRSDEQLADGL
-211 DAIWDAMAACVNA
+211 DAIWDAMAGCVEA
-224 GLRTGGELPGMLR
+224 GLQADGVLPGMLG
-237 VKRRASAIRE
+237 VKRRAAAIRA

-253 ASGHRELPGEWLG
+253 ADGRRELPGEWLG

-328 GFGGAGRSPGG
+328 GFGEGGHAPAAGA
-339 PAGGPGGAP
+339 
-348 GSLGEPGPAPG
+348 LED
-359 SLGEPGSAPGSLG
+359 
-372 EPGSAPGSLGEPGSA
+372 
-387 PGSLGE
+387 
-393 PGSAPGSL
+393 
-401 GEPGSAPG
+401 
-409 SLGEPGS
+409 
-416 SPRSLSERGSAPG
+416 ER
-429 SLGERGS
+429 L
-436 SPRSLSERGSSP
+436 
-448 RSLGERGSSPPS
+448 
-460 LSEPGGRDEAP
+460 
-471 ESISDEAVAEANRR
+471 IAEANRR

-586 LRGDG
+586 MRGDG

-603 MRQTGIDMSTKYK
+603 MRQTGIDMSHKYK